1 MSRPCSNRIPL
12 RPLALLVA
20 TLAATTAHGVRAEEA
35 AGEKAVE
42 VRDSASGLQVSI
54 EPAKSSF
61 RVGEPLQFRVQG
73 NRRFHLYVYTIDP
86 QTKRAVLVL
95 PNARQRSA
103 VYEPGKTQSVPGRTI
118 EFVSDRPGTE
128 KFVMLASAQP
138 IDIKIEEFTK
148 DGDFWTVD
156 NDEWESQLEAKGI
169 RIRDPDPAPGAG
181 SGGGGSAGGG
191 GGGGSAGGGGRA
203 RNEGVVMRQ
212 LAVRIVGEARS
223 AAPPAEGE
231 ATSTAVFVAT
241 SRERYL
247 TGDRVSIV
255 YGADHSGWV
264 RLYTVEPDGTRALL
278 TTQQVDGRTLRR
290 ASARAEAPAG
300 RHALVAIYSPT
311 EDFDDSRLPGTGK
324 DLVADN
330 ADKALTLE
338 GGDAPVSYDVR
349 RFWID
354 E

>member
-1 MSRPCSNRIPL
+1 MVRPCWIRIPVG
-12 RPLALLVA
+12 PVA
-20 TLAATTAHGVRAEEA
+20 TLFAALSAPFAPSVMAQETAGD
-35 AGEKAVE
+35 KAVE
-42 VRDSASGLQVSI
+42 VRDASTGLQVSI

-95 PNARQRSA
+95 PNARQKSA
-103 VYEPGKTQSVPGRTI
+103 VYEPGKAQSVPGRNI

-128 KFVMLASAQP
+128 KFVVLASAQP

-156 NDEWESQLEAKGI
+156 NEEWESQLEAKGI
-169 RIRDPDPAPGAG
+169 RIRDPDPSPAPGAG
-181 SGGGGSAGGG
+181 GGREGGGNAGGGS
-191 GGGGSAGGGGRA
+191 GGRA

-212 LAVRIVGEARS
+212 LAVRIVEESRS
-223 AAPPAEGE
+223 AAPPASDDV
-231 ATSTAVFVAT
+231 TTAVFVSTA
-241 SRERYL
+241 RERYS
-247 TGDRVSIV
+247 TGDRVGIV
-255 YGADHSGWV
+255 YGADHEGWV

-278 TTQQVDGRTLRR
+278 TTQKVDGRTLRR
-290 ASARAEAPAG
+290 AIAKAESPAG

-311 EDFDDSRLPGTGK
+311 EDFDDARLPGSGK
-324 DLVADN
+324 ELVADN

-338 GGDAPVSYDVR
+338 SDGAPVPYNVR
-349 RFWID
+349 RFWI
-354 E
+354 EE